1 LWKGRTILRR
11 LKNTDSVFMPADAAV
26 VERIEKIEGSD
37 VDTPVSVRV
46 QMKSDTMLMLSIHFP
61 KGRLGPS
68 HRHDDHET
76 TCHLI
81 SGKLRIWI
89 GDKAFVALPGDT
101 WFHPKGVL
109 HQSEALQES
118 VQVEVKSPPVKTW

>member
-1 LWKGRTILRR
+1 MLSR
-11 LKNTDSVFMPADAAV
+11 LENTDSIFVPSDAAV
-26 VERIEKIEGSD
+26 VECIEKVEGSD

-46 QMKSDTMLMLSIHFP
+46 HMKSDTMLMLSIRFP

-76 TCHLI
+76 TCYLI
-81 SGKLRIWI
+81 SEKLRIWI
-89 GDKAFVALPGDT
+89 GDETFVALPGDT
-101 WFHPKGVL
+101 WFYPKGVL
-109 HQSEALQES
+109 HQSEALDES

>member
-1 LWKGRTILRR
+1 MPSR
-11 LKNTDSVFMPADAAV
+11 LKNTDSVFVPSSAAV
-26 VERIEKIEGSD
+26 SERIEKVEGSD

-46 QMKSDTMLMLSIHFP
+46 HMKSDTMLMLSICFP

-68 HRHDDHET
+68 HRHNDHET

-89 GDKAFVALPGDT
+89 GDETFVALPGDT

-109 HQSEALQES
+109 HQSEALAKS

>member
-1 LWKGRTILRR
+1 MWKGRTILRR

-46 QMKSDTMLMLSIHFP
+46 HMKSDTMLMLSIQFQ

-89 GDKAFVALPGDT
+89 GDETFVALPGDT

-109 HQSEALQES
+109 HQSEALEES
-118 VQVEVKSPPVKTW
+118 VQVEVKSPPVKT